1 MDTQDKWLEISM
13 QVNGELAEAVA
24 EVLSRF
30 IPTGVVVEQL
40 VPSGHQ
46 GTDTERRDQMRVAG
60 YLPVDDKVEELRQG
74 ITEALWYL
82 GRIRELP
89 EPVFESVQQ
98 TDWSEAWK
106 KNYHPIPVGQKL
118 LIAPSW
124 VEPDP
129 QGRTVIRIDP
139 GMAFGTGTHP
149 TTKLSLEFL
158 ETEVL
163 PQQTMIDIGCGSGIL
178 AIAALKLGASF
189 ALGADPDTDAIE
201 AARVNAKINGV
212 AQDCKII
219 QGSVSELQALDQAY
233 QTAPLVVANILA
245 PVLIK
250 LLKAGMA
257 DLVASN
263 GALVLSGILQEQA
276 QSLYDEAGHHG
287 LHFVARKQ
295 EGDWVAM
302 LFKKQ

>member
-1 MDTQDKWLEISM
+1 M

-24 EVLSRF
+24 EVLSRY

-40 VPSGHQ
+40 VPSDHQ
-46 GTDTERRDQMRVAG
+46 VTDTERRDQMRVAG
-60 YLPVDDKVEELRQG
+60 YLPMDDKVGELRQG

-82 GRIRELP
+82 GRIMELP
-89 EPVFESVQQ
+89 EPVFKSVQQ

-106 KNYHPIPVGQKL
+106 KNYHPIPVGQNL

-189 ALGADPDTDAIE
+189 ALGADPDVDAIQ

-212 AQDCKII
+212 AQDCRII
-219 QGSVSELQALDQAY
+219 QGSVSEVQALDQAY

-250 LLKAGMA
+250 LLKSGLA

-263 GALVLSGILQEQA
+263 GALVLSGILLEQA
-276 QSLYDEAGHHG
+276 QSLHDEASHHG
-287 LHFVARKQ
+287 LHFVDRKQ

-302 LFKKQ
+302 LYKKQ